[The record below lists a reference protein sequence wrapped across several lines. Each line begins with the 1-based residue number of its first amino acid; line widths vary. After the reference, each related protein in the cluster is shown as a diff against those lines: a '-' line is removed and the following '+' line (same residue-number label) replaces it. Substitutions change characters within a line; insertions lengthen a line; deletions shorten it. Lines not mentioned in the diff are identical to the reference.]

1 METSSRTT
9 QAKAD
14 RRKLIAARSAL
25 TLAGKL
31 AASEGETSNG
41 LDAIIRNIS
50 ATGVLLETGAK
61 ISVGEQVWIG
71 LGAAGRQLASV
82 RWADAS
88 LVGCEFAP
96 ALSKA
101 RLSAA
106 LLQGEAPT
114 SRAAPSDTAPSDTA
128 ASDPKWVSSERKQAG
143 LAIAWARKS
152 RGISQGEL
160 ASMIGVSTTTVCRWE
175 RGHVQPRAKIRA
187 LLESHLG
194 ELRSASTGN
203 LANTGDLENIG
214 DLENTGDQQSL
225 PEEKVSEVLQACK
238 LKIAALTGLAPEA
251 VNLEMSVHLSA

>member
-1 METSSRTT
+1 MVSTNRSIRGKS
-9 QAKAD
+9 D
-14 RRKLIAARSAL
+14 RRKLIAARSEL

-31 AASEGETSNG
+31 AASEGEAG
-41 LDAIIRNIS
+41 DGIDAIIRNIS
-50 ATGVLLETGAK
+50 ATGVLLETSALLK
-61 ISVGEQVWIG
+61 VGEQVWID

-82 RWADAS
+82 RWADAD

-96 ALSKA
+96 ALSRP

-114 SRAAPSDTAPSDTA
+114 SRDAPSGNG
-128 ASDPKWVSSERKQAG
+128 ASDPELLSAERKRAG

-160 ASMIGVSTTTVCRWE
+160 ALMLGVTTTTVCRWE

-187 LLESHLG
+187 LLESQLG
-194 ELRSASTGN
+194 ELSPASPGALGN
-203 LANTGDLENIG
+203 LEGE
-214 DLENTGDQQSL
+214 EPL
-225 PEEKVSEVLQACK
+225 PAEQVSDVLQACK

-251 VNLEMSVHLSA
+251 VTVEMSVSLSA